1 MNKDMKYEDAVK
13 ELEAL
18 VAKIEDPANDLSAVS
33 EEVKKAVALA
43 KWCKNYIKEGEEKV
57 ERLLNGGTDEDI

>member
-18 VAKIEDPANDLSAVS
+18 VAKIEDPANDLSAVG
-33 EEVKKAVALA
+33 EEVKKAVELA
-43 KWCKNYIKEGEEKV
+43 KWCKAYIKEGEENA

>member
-33 EEVKKAVALA
+33 EEVKKAVELA